1 MGLALKQIIAGAK
14 VMDEQ
19 LAAGYAS
26 AGSFNDAFT
35 KVLEPPPHHQNGHYN
50 FKRQHYFNSYR
61 SNVKCIQ

>member
-35 KVLEPPPHHQNGHYN
+35 KVLEPPPTTKTGITILNANIISTPIG
-50 FKRQHYFNSYR
+50 RM
-61 SNVKCIQ
+61 